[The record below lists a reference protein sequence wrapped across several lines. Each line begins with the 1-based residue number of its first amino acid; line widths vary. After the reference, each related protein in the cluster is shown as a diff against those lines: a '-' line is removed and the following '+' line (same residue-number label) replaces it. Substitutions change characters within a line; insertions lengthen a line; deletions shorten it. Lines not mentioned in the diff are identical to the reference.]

1 MHEAV
6 KPKTQMSGAVAGVC
20 TILVTSFFM
29 PYLYYLPSATL
40 SSIIFMAIVALLQ
53 ELPHDLQFM
62 WKVKAW
68 QDVFM
73 LGIIF
78 FTTMIY
84 SLETGTALAV
94 LFSLIITIRQT
105 SYPRITIM
113 VSVENKGKGEKVIV
127 VVVVEMGDVD
137 QGVERS
143 ILCHSFNIHING
155 PLIFIFIS

>member
-68 QDVFM
+68 QDMFM

-113 VSVENKGKGEKVIV
+113 VSENKGKGEKV
-127 VVVVEMGDVD
+127 VVVEMGRR
-137 QGVERS
+137 RS
-143 ILCHSFNIHING
+143 RGLKEAFFVILSTYTSTT
-155 PLIFIFIS
+155 P

>member
-20 TILVTSFFM
+20 TIIVTSFFM

-68 QDVFM
+68 QDMFM

-113 VSVENKGKGEKVIV
+113 VSRRFIAANWV
-127 VVVVEMGDVD
+127 VKMGDGD
-137 QGVERS
+137 QGVERN
-143 ILCHSFNIHING
+143 ILCQPLNILYMI
-155 PLIFIFIS
+155 P